1 MFLALLFAVALADG
15 VDEGIAQAALVEP
28 RVVEEAPTVVL
39 QGATII
45 PVVGE
50 VLESGSVVLADHKI
64 TAVVAGQAVVP
75 DDAVVLDLTG
85 KYITPGLIDVHSHL
99 GAFAAPFAQSLQ
111 DGNEA
116 TNPLTP
122 GVWIEHSITTQ
133 DPGFQDAI
141 AGGVTALQILP
152 GSANLVGG
160 RGFVVEVVPHRGG
173 RAMQFVGAAQ
183 TVKMACGENPIR
195 AYGNKQAP
203 STRMGNVRA
212 LRDAFYQA
220 QEYQKQLDEYDK
232 KLADWEADQT
242 KKKKKRDGKPKPQA
256 PPRNLGQE
264 TLVGIM
270 KGQILPQWH
279 CYRADDMLA
288 MLQVAEEFGFSA
300 HSFHHALE
308 AYKIR
313 DILAERDVAA
323 VTWSD
328 WWGFK
333 VEAYDGIMEN
343 AAFLH
348 DSGVRAI
355 LHSDSQIT
363 IQRLN
368 QEAAK
373 AYYAG
378 LAAGVELSENDALSW
393 VTLNPAW
400 ALGIDDVT
408 GSLEP
413 GKRADVVV
421 WDKHPF
427 SVYAKAELVFVNGLL
442 RHDAHREQVMWSDF
456 ELGQGVLP

>member
-1 MFLALLFAVALADG
+1 M
-15 VDEGIAQAALVEP
+15 LVEP

-39 QGATII
+39 KNATIL

-50 VLESGSVVLADHKI
+50 VIESGSVVMQDHKI
-64 TAVVAGQAVVP
+64 IAVSAGEVDVP
-75 DDAVVLDLTG
+75 DGAVVLDLKG
-85 KYITPGLIDVHSHL
+85 KFITPGLIDVHSHL
-99 GAFAAPFAQSLQ
+99 GAFSAPHGQTLQ

-116 TNPLTP
+116 TDPLTP

-160 RGFVVEVVPHRGG
+160 RGFVVEVVPRRGG
-173 RAMQFVGAAQ
+173 RAMQFPGAAQ
-183 TVKMACGENPIR
+183 TVKMACGENPMR
-195 AYGNKQAP
+195 AYGGRKQAP

-212 LRDAFYQA
+212 LRIAFDKA
-220 QEYQKQLDEYDK
+220 KEYQRKIEEYEK
-232 KLADWEADQT
+232 KLTDWEGEQS
-242 KKKKKRDGKPKPQA
+242 KKKKKRDDSSPPKPPA
-256 PPRNLGQE
+256 RNLDQE

-270 KGQILPQWH
+270 KGEILPQWH
-279 CYRADDMLA
+279 CYRADDMLS

-313 DILAERDVAA
+313 DILAEHNVAA
-323 VTWSD
+323 VTWPD

-333 VEAYDGIMEN
+333 VEAYDGILEN
-343 AAFLH
+343 VAFLH
-348 DSGVRAI
+348 ESGVRAI
-355 LHSDSQIT
+355 LHSDSHTT

-378 LAAGVELSENDALSW
+378 LAAGVKLSENDALSW
-393 VTLNPAW
+393 VTLNSAW

-413 GKRADVVV
+413 GKRADIVV

-427 SVYAKAELVFVNGLL
+427 SVYAKAELVFVDGLL
-442 RHDAHREQVMWSDF
+442 RHNANGEQAIWSDF